1 MASAASS
8 YSDLFGSWPKM
19 AQRVQ
24 TQASG
29 PSSRQVGETG
39 YTGDVR
45 SSAANVR
52 HGGGAYSQQSPYSGV
67 DVVPETQMSSAAHR
81 SQGLALS
88 PSSDNEFGVGREV
101 DMPVQSGVTP
111 CGD

>member
-8 YSDLFGSWPKM
+8 YSDLFGSWPDM

-24 TQASG
+24 TQVSG
-29 PSSRQVGETG
+29 PSSRQVGETR

-45 SSAANVR
+45 SPAVNVR
-52 HGGGAYSQQSPYSGV
+52 HGSRAYSQHSPYSEV

-88 PSSDNEFGVGREV
+88 LSSDY
-101 DMPVQSGVTP
+101 
-111 CGD
+111 